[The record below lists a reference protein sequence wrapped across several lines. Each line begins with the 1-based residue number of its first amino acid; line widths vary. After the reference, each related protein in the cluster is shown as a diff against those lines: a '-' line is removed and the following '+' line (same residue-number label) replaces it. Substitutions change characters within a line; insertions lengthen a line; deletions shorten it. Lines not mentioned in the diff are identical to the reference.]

1 MAQFAGHWYSG
12 RAARLCA
19 LEAALVLAALWVTGR
34 EAHEWRA
41 LAALIA
47 AAACVPAALYLAD
60 LYDPQV
66 MRNDRGRGAKALKA
80 LGFSAL
86 SAAIFGVLGGAGLP
100 KGALL
105 GTMGVASVGVLL
117 ARAALIARSDE
128 DGHSRV
134 LILGAGKRAMEVAR
148 LIRTEAYGEY
158 EVAATLDPS
167 IDLARPATNA
177 DQAVKQAAGASL
189 LVGSPQGSLILPSGS
204 SHEPPD
210 GAIALAPAPMVVQAS
225 QLMVAPEQGQRL
237 GGDASG
243 AVNVDRTFDGA
254 QASAGGSTSLGA
266 GGGAEPSGQRSHG
279 FSGLASVVQLPSAS
293 HSVVVPARSLAQ
305 AVTQLRADTVVIAS
319 DEQRGQVPVDEL
331 IHLRLSGVT
340 VLPAHSFA
348 ERVLRRVPISLL
360 RPSDLAVGHR
370 LNSPLHSAGKRLL
383 DLLLS
388 AVLLLIA
395 SPVLAVLAALI
406 KLDSEG
412 PVFYGQERVGRQ
424 GKPYTIYKLRT
435 MRKDAEKLSGPVWAS
450 QRDPRVTRLGA
461 FLRKTRLDEI
471 PQVVAVLRGDMSFV
485 GPRPERPFFVEQLK
499 GQIPFFGLREA
510 VKPGITGWAQIRYPY
525 GATVED
531 ARNKLEYDLY
541 YVQHQSLFL
550 DLAIAFHT
558 AKTVLFGRGAR

>member
-19 LEAALVLAALWVTGR
+19 LEGALVVVALWVTGR

-66 MRNDRGRGAKALKA
+66 MRNDRSRGAKALKA

-105 GTMGVASVGVLL
+105 GIMGAASLGVLL

-134 LILGAGKRAMEVAR
+134 LILGAGKRAFEVAR

-158 EVAATLDPS
+158 EVAGTLDPS
-167 IDLARPATNA
+167 IDLARPATDA
-177 DQAVKQAAGASL
+177 DQAVKQASGASL
-189 LVGSPQGSLILPSGS
+189 LVGPPQGSIILPAGASQE
-204 SHEPPD
+204 EPE
-210 GAIALAPAPMVVQAS
+210 GTIALSPVPVVVQAS
-225 QLMVAPEQGQRL
+225 QLMVAPEPDDRL
-237 GGDASG
+237 GESGVG
-243 AVNVDRTFDGA
+243 AVNVDQAIDGSRA
-254 QASAGGSTSLGA
+254 GA
-266 GGGAEPSGQRSHG
+266 GAPATAGQRGHG
-279 FSGLASVVQLPSAS
+279 FAGLASVVQLPSAA
-293 HSVVVPARSLAQ
+293 HTVVVPARSLAQ

-388 AVLLLIA
+388 AVMLFVALPL
-395 SPVLAVLAALI
+395 LAVLAVLI
-406 KLDSEG
+406 KLDSAG
-412 PVFYGQERVGRQ
+412 PIFYGQERVGRQ
-424 GKPYTIYKLRT
+424 GKPYKIYKLRT
-435 MRKDAEKLSGPVWAS
+435 MRQDAERLSGPVWAS
-450 QRDPRVTRLGA
+450 QRDPRVTRMGA

-471 PQVVAVLRGDMSFV
+471 PQVIAVLRGDMSFV

-499 GQIPFFGLREA
+499 AQIPFFGLREA